1 MWVSMLMAYTIGGLA
16 TAVGIRVEA
25 IRYYQR
31 RGLFAEPYRSTGG
44 TRRYEE
50 AHARRLRFIRNA
62 QALGFDLDEV
72 ADLLALEHGQNS
84 RDAER
89 IGVRKLAIVR
99 QRIKHLRRIE
109 RALTALVE
117 PRHGKNKV
125 RCPLMEALTA
135 ADASDSVRGLAASSV
150 KRVPRTSRVCD

>member
-1 MWVSMLMAYTIGGLA
+1 MRMTYTIGGLA
-16 TAVGIRVEA
+16 TAVGVHVET

-31 RGLFAEPYRSTGG
+31 RGLFAEPYRSTSG

-50 AHARRLRFIRNA
+50 AHARRLRFIKNA

-72 ADLLALEHGQNS
+72 ADLLALEHGQKG

-109 RALTALVE
+109 RALAALIE
-117 PRHGKNKV
+117 RPHGNQSKAH
-125 RCPLMEALTA
+125 CPLMEALTA
-135 ADASDSVRGLAASSV
+135 AVASDSGRRRATASSV
-150 KRVPRTSRVCD
+150 RRAPRTSHGCD

>member
-1 MWVSMLMAYTIGGLA
+1 MLMTYTMGGLA
-16 TAVGIRVEA
+16 TAVGIHVET

-50 AHARRLRFIRNA
+50 AHVHRLRFIKNA

-72 ADLLALEHGQNS
+72 ADLLALEHSQNG
-84 RDAER
+84 RAAER
-89 IGVRKLAIVR
+89 IGARKLAVVR
-99 QRIKHLRRIE
+99 QRITRLHRIE
-109 RALTALVE
+109 RALAALVE
-117 PRHGKNKV
+117 QPYGNQSTA

-135 ADASDSVRGLAASSV
+135 KDASSSARGRAATSGV
-150 KRVPRTSRVCD
+150 KRVPRTRRGCD

>member
-1 MWVSMLMAYTIGGLA
+1 MLMTYTIGGLA
-16 TAVGIRVEA
+16 AAVGVHVET

-31 RGLFAEPYRSTGG
+31 RGLFAEPYRSTSG

-50 AHARRLRFIRNA
+50 AHARRLRFIKNA

-72 ADLLALEHGQNS
+72 ADLLALEHGQKG

-109 RALTALVE
+109 RALAALIE
-117 PRHGKNKV
+117 RPHGNQSKAH
-125 RCPLMEALTA
+125 CPLMEALTA
-135 ADASDSVRGLAASSV
+135 AVASDSGRRRATASSV
-150 KRVPRTSRVCD
+150 RRAPRTSHGCD